1 MCRIKNS
8 YLITAPRHGCCFK
21 PQQRPPRYPMPLGE
35 HPAHRRRGR
44 AHLQPGPR
52 RPRAAAPDHH
62 RGAELL
68 CRCRRRRPVGLLR
81 GRSGAAFHQPQ
92 LPLRRHGPVRLGGSQ
107 PRPSLRAG
115 EQAAERLLTDRLP
128 VSPRPRSGSAWS
140 TPSGPTIPTPSTAGP
155 GRSPP
160 SWLTGPPKAPPP
172 RSTPRPTGS
181 GNWPTCG
188 TTSSRTAT
196 ASRPTDAASSACPP
210 ERTALGQHWSGHTV
224 KMDSA
229 TRALGRDGATE
240 GRDPR

>member
-1 MCRIKNS
+1 
-8 YLITAPRHGCCFK
+8 
-21 PQQRPPRYPMPLGE
+21 MPDALGE
-35 HPAHRRRGR
+35 HSAHRRRGR
-44 AHLQPGPR
+44 ADLQPGPR
-52 RPRAAAPDHH
+52 TPRAAAPDHH
-62 RGAELL
+62 RGAGLL

-81 GRSGAAFHQPQ
+81 GRSGSAVHQPR
-92 LPLRRHGPVRLGGSQ
+92 LPLRRQGLSGSEL
-107 PRPSLRAG
+107 RSLVLPLPG
-115 EQAAERLLTDRLP
+115 EQATGRLLTDRLP
-128 VSPRPRSGSAWS
+128 VC
-140 TPSGPTIPTPSTAGP
+140 PTTAQRLGLVDAIGLDDPTPSTAGP

-160 SWLTGPPKAPPP
+160 SWLTGPPRFRRP

-181 GNWPTCG
+181 GSWPTCG

-224 KMDSA
+224 KMDRA